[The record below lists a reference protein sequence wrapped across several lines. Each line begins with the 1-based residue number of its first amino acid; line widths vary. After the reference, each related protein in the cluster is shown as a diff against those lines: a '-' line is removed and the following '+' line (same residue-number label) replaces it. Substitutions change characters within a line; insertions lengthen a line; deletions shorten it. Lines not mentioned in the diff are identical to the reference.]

1 MPFKVT
7 PYRLEMIADIL
18 FILGVIFS
26 LILFFS
32 FGGAGFPAG
41 FLTLS
46 ASAIFSYLLYAAAK
60 ILRNTEDI
68 LDYLKNNS
76 TEDNNDET

>member
-7 PYRLEMIADIL
+7 PYRLEMIADIV
-18 FILGVIFS
+18 FILGIIAA
-26 LILFFS
+26 LILF
-32 FGGAGFPAG
+32 FGGAGFAAG
-41 FLTLS
+41 ILTLS

-68 LDYLKNNS
+68 LDLLKNNS
-76 TEDNNDET
+76 TEETNDET